1 MLYSRYHQPK
11 RANRRGGRKPSPATL
26 AKRQAALLAQEEKE
40 REENER
46 EQNAEAVAFEKFMTA
61 ENGDFDGFA
70 FVNLFHEHFD
80 KRNAIYTTESDDEA
94 NAITPFGTFHAGAD
108 GVTAYFFSEQPK
120 KVVYFNRS
128 VYFI

>member
-1 MLYSRYHQPK
+1 MLFSKYNQPK
-11 RANRRGGRKPSPATL
+11 KANRRGGRKPSPATL
-26 AKRQAALLAQEEKE
+26 AKRQAALRAQY
-40 REENER
+40 ER

-61 ENGDFDGFA
+61 EHGDFDGFA

>member
-11 RANRRGGRKPSPATL
+11 RTNRRGGRKPSPATL
-26 AKRQAALLAQEEKE
+26 AKRQAALRAQY
-40 REENER
+40 ER
-46 EQNAEAVAFEKFMTA
+46 EQNAEAVVFEKFMTA
-61 ENGDFDGFA
+61 EHGDFDGFA

>member
-1 MLYSRYHQPK
+1 MLFSRYHQPK

-26 AKRQAALLAQEEKE
+26 AKRQAALRAQY
-40 REENER
+40 ER
-46 EQNAEAVAFEKFMTA
+46 EQNAEAIAFEKFMTA
-61 ENGDFDGFA
+61 ESGDFDGFA

>member
-1 MLYSRYHQPK
+1 MLFSRYKQPK
-11 RANRRGGRKPSPATL
+11 KANRRGGRKPSPATL
-26 AKRQAALLAQEEKE
+26 AKRQAALRAQY
-40 REENER
+40 ER

-61 ENGDFDGFA
+61 EHGDFDGFA

>member
-1 MLYSRYHQPK
+1 MLFSKYNQPK
-11 RANRRGGRKPSPATL
+11 KANRRGGRKPSPATL
-26 AKRQAALLAQEEKE
+26 AKRQAALRAQY
-40 REENER
+40 ER

-61 ENGDFDGFA
+61 ENGDFDGFE

-120 KVVYFNRS
+120 KVVTFNRS

>member
-1 MLYSRYHQPK
+1 MLFSRYNQPK
-11 RANRRGGRKPSPATL
+11 KANRRGGRKPSPATL
-26 AKRQAALLAQEEKE
+26 AKRQAALRAQY
-40 REENER
+40 ER

-120 KVVYFNRS
+120 KVVTFNRS

>member
-26 AKRQAALLAQEEKE
+26 AKRQAALRAQY
-40 REENER
+40 ER

-61 ENGDFDGFA
+61 EHGDFDGFA

>member
-1 MLYSRYHQPK
+1 MLFSRYHQPK

-26 AKRQAALLAQEEKE
+26 AKRQAALRAQY
-40 REENER
+40 ER
-46 EQNAEAVAFEKFMTA
+46 EQNAEAVAFEKFIAA
-61 ENGDFDGFA
+61 EHGDFDGFA

-128 VYFI
+128 VYFM

>member
-1 MLYSRYHQPK
+1 MLFSRYNQPK
-11 RANRRGGRKPSPATL
+11 KANRRGGRKPSPATL
-26 AKRQAALLAQEEKE
+26 AKRQAALRAQY
-40 REENER
+40 ER
-46 EQNAEAVAFEKFMTA
+46 EQNAEAIAFEKFMTA

-70 FVNLFHEHFD
+70 FVKLFHEHFD

-108 GVTAYFFSEQPK
+108 GVAVYFFSEQPK
-120 KVVYFNRS
+120 KVVYFNKS

>member
-1 MLYSRYHQPK
+1 MLFSRYKQPK
-11 RANRRGGRKPSPATL
+11 KANRRGGRKPSPATL
-26 AKRQAALLAQEEKE
+26 AKRQAALRAQY
-40 REENER
+40 ER
-46 EQNAEAVAFEKFMTA
+46 EQNAEAIAFEKFMTA
-61 ENGDFDGFA
+61 ESGDFDGFA

-108 GVTAYFFSEQPK
+108 GVMAYFFSEQPM

>member
-1 MLYSRYHQPK
+1 MLFSKYKQPK
-11 RANRRGGRKPSPATL
+11 KANRRGGRKPSPATL
-26 AKRQAALLAQEEKE
+26 AKRQAALRAQY
-40 REENER
+40 ER
-46 EQNAEAVAFEKFMTA
+46 EQNAEAIAFEKFMTA
-61 ENGDFDGFA
+61 ESGDFDGFA

>member
-26 AKRQAALLAQEEKE
+26 AKRQAALRAQY
-40 REENER
+40 ER
-46 EQNAEAVAFEKFMTA
+46 EQNAEAIAFEKFMTA
-61 ENGDFDGFA
+61 EHGDFDGFA

>member
-1 MLYSRYHQPK
+1 MLFSKYNQPK
-11 RANRRGGRKPSPATL
+11 KANRRGGRKPSPATI
-26 AKRQAALLAQEEKE
+26 AKREAALRAQY
-40 REENER
+40 ER

-61 ENGDFDGFA
+61 EHGDFDGFA

-128 VYFI
+128 VYFM

>member
-1 MLYSRYHQPK
+1 MLFSRYKQPK
-11 RANRRGGRKPSPATL
+11 KANRRGGRKPSPATL
-26 AKRQAALLAQEEKE
+26 AKRQAALRAQY
-40 REENER
+40 ER

-61 ENGDFDGFA
+61 ESGDFDGFA

>member
-1 MLYSRYHQPK
+1 MLFSRYNQPK
-11 RANRRGGRKPSPATL
+11 KANRRGGRKPSPATL
-26 AKRQAALLAQEEKE
+26 AKRQAALRAQY
-40 REENER
+40 ER
-46 EQNAEAVAFEKFMTA
+46 EQNAEAIAFEKFMTA

-70 FVNLFHEHFD
+70 FVKLFYEHFD

-120 KVVYFNRS
+120 KVVTFNRS
-128 VYFI
+128 VYFM

>member
-1 MLYSRYHQPK
+1 MLFSKYKQPK
-11 RANRRGGRKPSPATL
+11 KANRRGGRKPSPATI
-26 AKRQAALLAQEEKE
+26 AKREAALRAQY
-40 REENER
+40 ER
-46 EQNAEAVAFEKFMTA
+46 EQNAEAIAFEKFMTA
-61 ENGDFDGFA
+61 EHGDFDGFA

>member
-1 MLYSRYHQPK
+1 MLFSRYKQPK
-11 RANRRGGRKPSPATL
+11 KANRRGGRKPSPATR
-26 AKRQAALLAQEEKE
+26 AKRQAALRAQY
-40 REENER
+40 ER
-46 EQNAEAVAFEKFMTA
+46 EQNAEAVAFEKFTA
-61 ENGDFDGFA
+61 AESGDFDGFA

-108 GVTAYFFSEQPK
+108 GVMAYFFSEQPR

-128 VYFI
+128 VYFM

>member
-1 MLYSRYHQPK
+1 MLFSRYHQPK

-26 AKRQAALLAQEEKE
+26 AKRQAALRAQY
-40 REENER
+40 ER
-46 EQNAEAVAFEKFMTA
+46 EQNAEAIAFEKFMTA
-61 ENGDFDGFA
+61 ESGDFDGFA

-128 VYFI
+128 VYFM

>member
-1 MLYSRYHQPK
+1 MKFSRYNQPK
-11 RANRRGGRKPSPATL
+11 RHNRRNECRQEL
-26 AKRQAALLAQEEKE
+26 AGMVILTQKE
-40 REENER
+40 YER
-46 EQNAEAVAFEKFMTA
+46 EQNAEAIAFEKFMNS
-61 ENGDFDGFA
+61 EGGIFDGFA

>member
-1 MLYSRYHQPK
+1 MLFSKYKQPK
-11 RANRRGGRKPSPATL
+11 KANRRGGRKPSPATL
-26 AKRQAALLAQEEKE
+26 AKRQAAQK
-40 REENER
+40 ENER
-46 EQNAEAVAFEKFMTA
+46 EQNAEAVAFEKFITA
-61 ENGDFDGFA
+61 EHGDFDGFA

>member
-11 RANRRGGRKPSPATL
+11 KANRRGGRKPSPATL
-26 AKRQAALLAQEEKE
+26 AKRQAAQK
-40 REENER
+40 ENER
-46 EQNAEAVAFEKFMTA
+46 EQNAEAVAFEKFITA
-61 ENGDFDGFA
+61 EHGDFDGFA

>member
-1 MLYSRYHQPK
+1 MLFSKYKQPK
-11 RANRRGGRKPSPATL
+11 KANRRGGRKPSPATL
-26 AKRQAALLAQEEKE
+26 AKRQAALRAQY
-40 REENER
+40 ER
-46 EQNAEAVAFEKFMTA
+46 EQKAEAVAFEKFMTA
-61 ENGDFDGFA
+61 EHGDFDGFA

>member
-1 MLYSRYHQPK
+1 MLFSKYKQPK
-11 RANRRGGRKPSPATL
+11 KANRRGGRKPSPATL
-26 AKRQAALLAQEEKE
+26 AKREAALRAQY
-40 REENER
+40 ER

-61 ENGDFDGFA
+61 EHGDFDGFA

-108 GVTAYFFSEQPK
+108 GVTAYFFSEQPR

-128 VYFI
+128 VYFM

>member
-1 MLYSRYHQPK
+1 MLFSRYNQPK
-11 RANRRGGRKPSPATL
+11 KANRRGGRKPSPATL
-26 AKRQAALLAQEEKE
+26 AKRQAALLAQK
-40 REENER
+40 ENER

-61 ENGDFDGFA
+61 ESGNFDGFA
-70 FVNLFHEHFD
+70 IVNLFHEHFD

-128 VYFI
+128 VYFF